1 MKGLPGC
8 NRLAEVDSKE
18 LERHAVEAK
27 SVPPAGCSESGDINV
42 PFVS

>member
-1 MKGLPGC
+1 MGFPPVGNL
-8 NRLAEVDSKE
+8 DSEE
-18 LERHAVEAK
+18 LERHVVAAK